1 MLQKVAT
8 RPIIRG
14 PANAPLKV
22 LVAHSQGNSATS
34 SLSRALH
41 AAGNLEI
48 AATVTT
54 APDALEVGQQLVPD
68 VAIIDL
74 ELSPS
79 DRPYRSAMRT
89 EDALTILRHEAGK
102 AYDPIM
108 VDAVIKVAA

>member
-1 MLQKVAT
+1 VLCGGGTPCALNCRCLSMLQKVAT
-8 RPIIRG
+8 RPIIQG
-14 PANAPLKV
+14 PANVPLKV

-48 AATVTT
+48 A
-54 APDALEVGQQLVPD
+54 
-68 VAIIDL
+68 
-74 ELSPS
+74 
-79 DRPYRSAMRT
+79 YRSAMRT